1 MHSKDAEH
9 RQDRVISRLSQQ
21 NIRSLLE
28 EKTEQNILQDYP
40 AAETTKV
47 YLEVGPLHWIKQRL
61 ISGDDKYRQ
70 L

>member
-9 RQDRVISRLSQQ
+9 REDRVISRLSQQ

-47 YLEVGPLHWIKQRL
+47 YLEVGPLH
-61 ISGDDKYRQ
+61 
-70 L
+70 